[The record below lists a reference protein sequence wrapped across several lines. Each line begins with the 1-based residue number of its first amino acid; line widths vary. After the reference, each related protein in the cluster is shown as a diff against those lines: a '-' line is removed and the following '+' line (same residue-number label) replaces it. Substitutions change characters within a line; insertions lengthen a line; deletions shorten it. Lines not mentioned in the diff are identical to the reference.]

1 MGPEHSRQGEL
12 RMKRWII
19 TITIICS
26 LVLGLGAQT
35 VTEEN
40 ILRLVDEKL
49 NFQSD
54 FSCQFTMV
62 TYRTG
67 SEPTTQQMS
76 LFSRPEE
83 IDGEEKFLAI
93 VMKPD
98 IDKGTGYLGHGDN
111 FWIYDPESRRFS
123 HSSARD
129 SVQDSDMNNDDLG
142 TADFE
147 NDYKV
152 LELTEG
158 KLGQIDCWIVDL
170 EAISD
175 NVDYQSIKLWVGKKE
190 MLPYKEQDFSLTGTL
205 MRTVLAP
212 KWSLID
218 GKYIYRQVFFV
229 DEIRKGNRTI
239 LLFDNVSI
247 SSLPD
252 HLFTKAYL
260 EGSSR

>member
-1 MGPEHSRQGEL
+1 
-12 RMKRWII
+12 MKRWII
-19 TITIICS
+19 IITVI
-26 LVLGLGAQT
+26 LGFCFILGAQ
-35 VTEEN
+35 VITEDN
-40 ILRLVDEKL
+40 ILKMVDENL
-49 NFQSD
+49 NFKGD

-62 TYRTG
+62 TYRAG

-98 IDKGTGYLGHGDN
+98 IDKGTGYLGQGDN
-111 FWIYDPESRRFS
+111 YWIYDPESRRFS

-129 SVQDSDMNNDDLG
+129 SVQDSDVNNDDLG
-142 TADFE
+142 KSDFW

-152 LELTEG
+152 LEMTEG
-158 KLGQIDCWIVDL
+158 MLGKIDCWIVDL
-170 EAISD
+170 EAVSE
-175 NVDYQSIKLWVGKKE
+175 NVDYKKIKLWVGKKE
-190 MLPYKEQDFSLTGTL
+190 LLPYKEQDFSLTGTL

-212 KWSLID
+212 KWSLIE
-218 GKYIYRQVFFV
+218 GKYIYRQVYFV
-229 DEIRKGNRTI
+229 DEIKRGNKTI
-239 LLFDNVSI
+239 LLFDNVSLI
-247 SSLPD
+247 NLPD

>member
-1 MGPEHSRQGEL
+1 
-12 RMKRWII
+12 MKHRII
-19 TITIICS
+19 TIAAILGFS
-26 LVLGLGAQT
+26 LTLGAQA
-35 VTEEN
+35 VTEDN
-40 ILRLVDEKL
+40 ILEKIDEKL

-62 TYRTG
+62 TYRAG

-98 IDKGTGYLGHGDN
+98 IDKGTGYLGQGDN
-111 FWIYDPESRRFS
+111 YWIYDPESRRFS

-147 NDYKV
+147 DDYQV
-152 LELTEG
+152 TAMTEG
-158 KLGQIDCWIVDL
+158 KLGQIDCWIIDL
-170 EAISD
+170 EAISE
-175 NVDYQSIKLWVGKKE
+175 NVDYRSIRLWVGKKE

-212 KWSLID
+212 KWSLIE
-218 GKYIYRQVFFV
+218 GKYIYRQVFFI
-229 DEIRKGNRTI
+229 DEIRRGNKTI
-239 LLFDNVSI
+239 LLFDNVSL
-247 SSLPD
+247 SSLPN

>member
-1 MGPEHSRQGEL
+1 
-12 RMKRWII
+12 MKRWII
-19 TITIICS
+19 TITTFFILCFT
-26 LVLGLGAQT
+26 LNAQSIT
-35 VTEEN
+35 DED
-40 ILRLVDEKL
+40 ILKMVDEKL
-49 NFQSD
+49 NFKSD

-62 TYRTG
+62 TYRAG
-67 SEPTTQQMS
+67 SDPTTQKMS

-93 VMKPD
+93 VLKPD
-98 IDKGTGYLGHGDN
+98 IDKGTGYLGQGDN
-111 FWIYDPESRRFS
+111 YWIYDPESRRFS

-142 TADFE
+142 NSDYW

-152 LELTEG
+152 VNKTEG
-158 KLGQIDCWIVDL
+158 KLGKIDCWILDL
-170 EAISD
+170 EATTD
-175 NVDYQSIKLWVGKKE
+175 NVDYHQIKLWVGKKE

-212 KWSLID
+212 KWSLIE
-218 GKYIYRQVFFV
+218 GKYIYRQVYFI
-229 DEIRKGNRTI
+229 DEIKRGNRTI
-239 LLFDNVSI
+239 LVFDKVSLN
-247 SSLPD
+247 SLPD

>member
-1 MGPEHSRQGEL
+1 MRRL
-12 RMKRWII
+12 TLFLIAI
-19 TITIICS
+19 YS
-26 LVLGLGAQT
+26 LSFILVAQD
-35 VTEEN
+35 VSENN
-40 ILRLVDEKL
+40 ILELVDEKL

-62 TYRTG
+62 TYRAG
-67 SEPTTQQMS
+67 AEPSTQKMS

-98 IDKGTGYLGHGDN
+98 IDKGTGYLGQGDN
-111 FWIYDPESRRFS
+111 YWIYDPESRRFS

-129 SVQDSDMNNDDLG
+129 TVQDSDVNNDDLG
-142 TADFE
+142 TADF
-147 NDYKV
+147 NTDYKV
-152 LELTEG
+152 VQMAEG
-158 KLGQIDCWIVDL
+158 MLGQIDCWILDL
-170 EAISD
+170 VAISD

-190 MLPYKEQDFSLTGTL
+190 LLPYKEQDFSLTGTL

-212 KWSLID
+212 KWTVIE

-229 DEIRKGNRTI
+229 DEIKRGNRTI
-239 LLFDNVSI
+239 LLFDNVSLNT
-247 SSLPD
+247 LPD

>member
-1 MGPEHSRQGEL
+1 MRRL
-12 RMKRWII
+12 TLFLIAI
-19 TITIICS
+19 YS
-26 LVLGLGAQT
+26 LSFILVAQD
-35 VTEEN
+35 VSENN
-40 ILRLVDEKL
+40 ILELVDEKL

-62 TYRTG
+62 TYRAG
-67 SEPTTQQMS
+67 AEPSTQKMS

-98 IDKGTGYLGHGDN
+98 IDKGTGYLGQGDN
-111 FWIYDPESRRFS
+111 YWIYDPESRRFS

-129 SVQDSDMNNDDLG
+129 TVQDSDVNNDDLG
-142 TADFE
+142 TADF
-147 NDYKV
+147 NTDYKV
-152 LELTEG
+152 VQMTEG
-158 KLGQIDCWIVDL
+158 MLGQIDCWILDL
-170 EAISD
+170 VAISD

-190 MLPYKEQDFSLTGTL
+190 LLPYKEQDFSLTGTL

-212 KWSLID
+212 KWTVIE

-229 DEIRKGNRTI
+229 DEIKRGNRTI
-239 LLFDNVSI
+239 LLFDNVSLNT
-247 SSLPD
+247 LPD

>member
-1 MGPEHSRQGEL
+1 
-12 RMKRWII
+12 MKRWII
-19 TITIICS
+19 IVAALCS
-26 LVLGLGAQT
+26 LSFLISAQT
-35 VTEEN
+35 VTKEN
-40 ILRLVDEKL
+40 ILKMVDERL

-54 FSCQFTMV
+54 FSCQFTKV
-62 TYRTG
+62 TYRMG
-67 SEPTTQQMS
+67 SEPSTQQMS
-76 LFSRPEE
+76 LFSRPEG
-83 IDGEEKFLAI
+83 IDGVEKFLAI

-98 IDKGTGYLGHGDN
+98 IDKGTGYLGQGDN

-142 TADFE
+142 TA
-147 NDYKV
+147 NYVKDYEV
-152 LELTEG
+152 VSMTEG
-158 KLGQIDCWIVDL
+158 KLGQIDCWIIDV
-170 EAISD
+170 EAISE
-175 NVDYQSIKLWVGKKE
+175 NVDYQSIKLWIGKKE

-218 GKYIYRQVFFV
+218 EKYIYRQVFFI
-229 DEIRKGNRTI
+229 DEIKKGNRTV
-239 LLFDNVSI
+239 LLFDNVSL

>member
-1 MGPEHSRQGEL
+1 
-12 RMKRWII
+12 MKHWII
-19 TITIICS
+19 TITAILS
-26 LVLGLGAQT
+26 LGLALGAQT
-35 VTEEN
+35 ITEDN
-40 ILRLVDEKL
+40 ILSKIDEKL

-62 TYRTG
+62 TYRAG

-93 VMKPD
+93 VLKPD
-98 IDKGTGYLGHGDN
+98 IDKGTGYLGQGDN
-111 FWIYDPESRRFS
+111 YWIYDPESRRFS

-142 TADFE
+142 TANYED
-147 NDYKV
+147 DYKV
-152 LELTEG
+152 TDMSEG
-158 KLGQIDCWIVDL
+158 KLGQIDCWIVEL
-170 EAISD
+170 EATSE
-175 NVDYQSIKLWVGKKE
+175 NVDYQNIKLWVGKKE
-190 MLPYKEQDFSLTGTL
+190 LLPYKEQDFSLTGTL

-212 KWSLID
+212 KWSLIE

-229 DEIRKGNRTI
+229 DEIRRGNKTI
-239 LLFDNVSI
+239 LLFDNVSL
-247 SSLPD
+247 SSLPN

>member
-1 MGPEHSRQGEL
+1 
-12 RMKRWII
+12 MKHWII
-19 TITIICS
+19 TITAILS
-26 LVLGLGAQT
+26 LGITLGAQT
-35 VTEEN
+35 ITEDN
-40 ILRLVDEKL
+40 ILSMIDENL

-62 TYRTG
+62 TYRAG

-98 IDKGTGYLGHGDN
+98 IDKGTGYLGQGDN
-111 FWIYDPESRRFS
+111 YWIYDPESRRFS

-142 TADFE
+142 TANFE
-147 NDYKV
+147 DNYKV
-152 LELTEG
+152 TAMTEG

-170 EAISD
+170 EAISE
-175 NVDYQSIKLWVGKKE
+175 NVDYKSIKLWVGKKE
-190 MLPYKEQDFSLTGTL
+190 MLPYKEQDFSLTGSL

-212 KWSLID
+212 KWSLIE

-229 DEIRKGNRTI
+229 DEIRRGNKTI
-239 LLFDNVSI
+239 LLFDKVSL
-247 SSLPD
+247 SSLPN

>member
-1 MGPEHSRQGEL
+1 
-12 RMKRWII
+12 MKRWIM
-19 TITIICS
+19 TIAALISFS
-26 LVLGLGAQT
+26 LTLNAQA
-35 VTEEN
+35 VTKDN
-40 ILRLVDEKL
+40 ILKMVDERL

-98 IDKGTGYLGHGDN
+98 IDKGTGYLGQGDN

-142 TADFE
+142 TANYE
-147 NDYKV
+147 KDYRV
-152 LELTEG
+152 VQMSEG
-158 KLGQIDCWIVDL
+158 KLGQIDCWILDV
-170 EAISD
+170 EAVSG
-175 NVDYQSIKLWVGKKE
+175 NVDYQSIRLWIGKKE
-190 MLPYKEQDFSLTGTL
+190 LLPYKEQDFSLTGTL

-212 KWSLID
+212 KWSLIE
-218 GKYIYRQVFFV
+218 GKYIYRQVFFI
-229 DEIRKGNRTI
+229 DEIKKGNRTI
-239 LLFDNVSI
+239 LLFDNVSLT
-247 SSLPD
+247 SLPD